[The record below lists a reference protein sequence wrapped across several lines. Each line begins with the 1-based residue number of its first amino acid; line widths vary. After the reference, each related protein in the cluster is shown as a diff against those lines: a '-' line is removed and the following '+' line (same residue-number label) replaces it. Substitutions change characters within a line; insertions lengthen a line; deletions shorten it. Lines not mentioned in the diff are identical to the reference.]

1 MSNETTPAQLRSLR
15 ALFAAALLLCGV
27 ARADDL
33 PDVERVARSLVDE
46 ALAANLGLD
55 QAESNVDQRLAI
67 LDQARAEYLP
77 QIDLQLRYS
86 EANGGRTIEV
96 PALGLD
102 FRFLRE
108 REQDSYVRLTQPIYD
123 PRLAAA
129 ETRRGICRGMPRA
142 TGSTLTA
149 CASHA
154 TCARPT
160 TAGSPRAS
168 PSACSRRPP
177 GSRKRTSAST
187 TACTATARSRGT
199 CASRAEAEHLEITQ
213 QILRARAAEDLARR
227 YLNLLCNAPL
237 EREPEAPV
245 VTDADLPRMAH
256 GMPAARGVALEERAV
271 DRRAELR
278 ELDSGIAAA
287 GEAES
292 AARAAFKPQLA
303 FAVDAGT
310 QGEEWDY
317 SVEDSYVLASVIVRF
332 NLFNG
337 GGDRAAIREARAR
350 SAGLTAGRQLAEQ
363 QIRIEVQQAITDLE
377 VAEASLETAARRV
390 EAADAAYAI
399 VAKKRDLGQVSSAE
413 YLDAQRALTQ
423 ARLNG
428 NVTRFQA
435 FGALARGGIRDR
447 RHGAAMKHRDVG
459 FAFAARARARGLRQR
474 RGTGGRAGRG
484 AGARRARGRGAGHR
498 VAARDRRARA
508 GRRSA
513 PRLQDR
519 RRDPAESPSNRALP

>member
-1 MSNETTPAQLRSLR
+1 MSNAKTPVRYRGLV
-15 ALFAAALLLCGV
+15 ALLAATFTMSGAAHAQEV
-27 ARADDL
+27 PA
-33 PDVERVARSLVDE
+33 VERVAQSLVAE
-46 ALAANLGLD
+46 ALAANLELD
-55 QAESNVDQRLAI
+55 QAELNVDARLAV

-77 QIDLQLRYS
+77 QIDLQLRFT

-96 PALGLD
+96 PALGID

-108 REQDSYVRLTQPIYD
+108 REQESFVRLSQPIYD
-123 PRLAAA
+123 PRRAA
-129 ETRRGICRGMPRA
+129 EKRGAGHAWDASRHGLEAYRLRLA
-142 TGSTLTA
+142 RDVRQAYYRWLTA
-149 CASHA
+149 RESIGVLEA
-154 TCARPT
+154 
-160 TAGSPRAS
+160 TAGL
-168 PSACSRRPP
+168 
-177 GSRKRTSAST
+177 
-187 TACTATARSRGT
+187 ARENERVNDSLYRNGKVT
-199 CASRAEAEHLEITQ
+199 KDLRLSAEAEHLEITQ
-213 QILRARAAEDLARR
+213 QLLRARAAEDLARR

-237 EREPEAPV
+237 DREPEAPA

-256 GMPAARGVALEERAV
+256 RVPTTRGVALEQRAV

-278 ELDSGIAAA
+278 ELDSGIAAS

-317 SVEDSYVLASVIVRF
+317 SVEDSYVLASVILRF

-350 SAGLTAGRQLAEQ
+350 TAGLTAGRQLAEQ
-363 QIRIEVQQAITDLE
+363 QIRIEVQEAITDLE
-377 VAEASLETAARRV
+377 VAEASLETASRRI

-399 VAKKRDLGQVSSAE
+399 IAKKRDLGQVSSAE

-435 FGALARGGIRDR
+435 LGALAQVEYAIGG
-447 RHGAAMKHRDVG
+447 ME
-459 FAFAARARARGLRQR
+459 Q
-474 RGTGGRAGRG
+474 
-484 AGARRARGRGAGHR
+484 
-498 VAARDRRARA
+498 
-508 GRRSA
+508 
-513 PRLQDR
+513 P
-519 RRDPAESPSNRALP
+519 

>member
-1 MSNETTPAQLRSLR
+1 MSNRKTFVKARTSV
-15 ALFAAALLLCGV
+15 ALLAAALALAGG
-27 ARADDL
+27 ARADEV
-33 PDVERVARSLVDE
+33 PAVERVAQSLVDE

-55 QAESNVDQRLAI
+55 QAESNVDQRLAA
-67 LDQARAEYLP
+67 LDQVRAAYLP
-77 QIDLQLRYS
+77 QIDLQLRFS
-86 EANGGRTIEV
+86 DANGGRTIEV

-108 REQDSYVRLTQPIYD
+108 REQESFVRLSQPIYD
-123 PRLAAA
+123 PRLAA
-129 ETRRGICRGMPRA
+129 EKRGAAYAWDASRHGLEAFRLRLARDVRQAYYRWLA
-142 TGSTLTA
+142 T
-149 CASHA
+149 
-154 TCARPT
+154 
-160 TAGSPRAS
+160 RAS
-168 PSACSRRPP
+168 I
-177 GSRKRTSAST
+177 GVLE
-187 TACTATARSRGT
+187 ATAELAKENERVNDSLYRNGKVT
-199 CASRAEAEHLEITQ
+199 KDLRLSAEAEHLEIAQ
-213 QILRARAAEDLARR
+213 QLLRARAAEDLARR

-237 EREPEAPV
+237 DREPEAPP
-245 VTDADLPRMAH
+245 VTDADLPRLATRI
-256 GMPAARGVALEERAV
+256 PAARGIALESRAV

-287 GEAES
+287 GAAER
-292 AARAAFKPQLA
+292 AARAAFKPQVA

-317 SVEDSYVLASVIVRF
+317 SVEDSYVLASVILRF

-350 SAGLTAGRQLAEQ
+350 SEGLEAGRELAEQ
-363 QIRIEVQQAITDLE
+363 QIRIEVQEAITDLE

-435 FGALARGGIRDR
+435 LGALAQVEYAIGGMER
-447 RHGAAMKHRDVG
+447 
-459 FAFAARARARGLRQR
+459 
-474 RGTGGRAGRG
+474 
-484 AGARRARGRGAGHR
+484 
-498 VAARDRRARA
+498 
-508 GRRSA
+508 
-513 PRLQDR
+513 P
-519 RRDPAESPSNRALP
+519 

>member
-1 MSNETTPAQLRSLR
+1 MSNRKTFVKAR
-15 ALFAAALLLCGV
+15 AFIAFVAAAVAVAGG
-27 ARADDL
+27 ARADEV
-33 PDVERVARSLVDE
+33 PAVERVAQSLVEE

-55 QAESNVDQRLAI
+55 QAESNVDQRLAV
-67 LDQARAEYLP
+67 LDQVRAEYLP

-86 EANGGRTIEV
+86 DANGGRTIEV

-108 REQDSYVRLTQPIYD
+108 REQESFVRLSQPIYD
-123 PRLAAA
+123 PRLSA
-129 ETRRGICRGMPRA
+129 EKSG
-142 TGSTLTA
+142 
-149 CASHA
+149 ASHA
-154 TCARPT
+154 WEASRHGLEAYRLRLTRDVRQAYYRWLAT
-160 TAGSPRAS
+160 RASIGVLEATAGLAKENERVN
-168 PSACSRRPP
+168 
-177 GSRKRTSAST
+177 GSLYRNGKVTKDLLLS
-187 TACTATARSRGT
+187 
-199 CASRAEAEHLEITQ
+199 AEAEHLEIAQ
-213 QILRARAAEDLARR
+213 QLLRARAAEDLARR

-237 EREPEAPV
+237 DREPEAPA
-245 VTDADLPRMAH
+245 VTDADLPRMALH
-256 GMPAARGVALEERAV
+256 MPAVRGIALEERAV

-287 GEAES
+287 GAAER
-292 AARAAFKPQLA
+292 AARAAFKPQVA

-317 SVEDSYVLASVIVRF
+317 SVEDSYVLASVILRF

-350 SAGLTAGRQLAEQ
+350 SAGLEAGRELAER
-363 QIRIEVQQAITDLE
+363 QIRIEVQEAITDLE

-435 FGALARGGIRDR
+435 LGALAQVEYAIGGMER
-447 RHGAAMKHRDVG
+447 
-459 FAFAARARARGLRQR
+459 
-474 RGTGGRAGRG
+474 
-484 AGARRARGRGAGHR
+484 
-498 VAARDRRARA
+498 
-508 GRRSA
+508 
-513 PRLQDR
+513 P
-519 RRDPAESPSNRALP
+519 

>member
-1 MSNETTPAQLRSLR
+1 MSNGKTPVRSGT
-15 ALFAAALLLCGV
+15 ALALLAVAVALASP
-27 ARADDL
+27 ARADEV
-33 PDVERVARSLVDE
+33 PAVERVAQSLVEE
-46 ALAANLGLD
+46 AHAANLELD
-55 QAESNVDQRLAI
+55 QAEANVDQRLAI

-77 QIDLQLRYS
+77 QIDLQLRFS

-108 REQDSYVRLTQPIYD
+108 REQESFVRLTQPIYD
-123 PRLAAA
+123 PRRAAEKRGAAYTWDASRHGLAAY
-129 ETRRGICRGMPRA
+129 RLR
-142 TGSTLTA
+142 L
-149 CASHA
+149 
-154 TCARPT
+154 ARDVRQ
-160 TAGSPRAS
+160 AYYRWLAARESIGVLE
-168 PSACSRRPP
+168 
-177 GSRKRTSAST
+177 
-187 TACTATARSRGT
+187 ATAELAKENERVNDSLYRNGKVT
-199 CASRAEAEHLEITQ
+199 RDLRLSAEAEHLEISQ
-213 QILRARAAEDLARR
+213 QLLRARAAEDLARR

-237 EREPEAPV
+237 GREPEAPA
-245 VTDADLPRMAH
+245 VTDADLPRMALRI
-256 GMPAARGVALEERAV
+256 PATRGVALEERAV
-271 DRRAELR
+271 GRRAELR
-278 ELDSGIAAA
+278 ELESGIAAA

-317 SVEDSYVLASVIVRF
+317 SVEDSYVLASVILRF

-337 GGDRAAIREARAR
+337 GGDRAAVREARAR
-350 SAGLTAGRQLAEQ
+350 SAGLTAGRDLAEQ
-363 QIRIEVQQAITDLE
+363 QIRIEVQEAITDLE

-435 FGALARGGIRDR
+435 LGALAQVEYAIGG
-447 RHGAAMKHRDVG
+447 ME
-459 FAFAARARARGLRQR
+459 Q
-474 RGTGGRAGRG
+474 
-484 AGARRARGRGAGHR
+484 
-498 VAARDRRARA
+498 
-508 GRRSA
+508 
-513 PRLQDR
+513 P
-519 RRDPAESPSNRALP
+519 